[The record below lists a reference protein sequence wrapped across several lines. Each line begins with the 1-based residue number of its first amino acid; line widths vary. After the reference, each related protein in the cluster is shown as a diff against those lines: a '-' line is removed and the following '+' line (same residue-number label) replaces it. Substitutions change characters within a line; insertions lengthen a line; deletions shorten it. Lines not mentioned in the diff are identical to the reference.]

1 MKINKILIANRG
13 EIAVRIIRTAQ
24 RLGIITVAVYSE
36 VDKDSLHVEL
46 ADEAFCLGH
55 STLTDTYLN
64 AGKMVNIALDAH
76 CDAIHP
82 GYGFLSENASFVAA
96 CSAAGLAFIGPD
108 ARAMQVMGNK
118 IEARTFVE
126 SIGVPITRGISGTPQ
141 YILDHSDNLG
151 FPLLVK
157 AAAGGG
163 GKGMRIVGSK
173 DQLAEALESTSREA
187 ANYFADGTVYVEK
200 FIENPRHIEIQLLG
214 DNHGNVIHLFERECS
229 IQRRYQKII
238 EEAPSPTLTPEVREK
253 MGEAAVAIGKAIG
266 YSGAGTIEF
275 LVDKDLNFYFLEM
288 NTRIQVEH
296 PVTEMTT
303 GIDIVEEQ
311 FRIASGEQLRFVQSD
326 LSQQGHSIECR
337 IYAEDPANGFL
348 PSPGKMTLYREPSGE
363 SVRVDSGIAGNP
375 VIQPFFDPMIAKLI
389 VHGSSRDVA
398 RQRMMDAL
406 QHYIIHGVRNNV
418 SFLLALL
425 GHKAFIDNLISTKY
439 CDDHL
444 QEILAEMQE
453 KYSSID
459 LQIPLIAVLIFS
471 LQNKTPKN
479 DSIWEQIG
487 YWRIMMN
494 PVMQIGETSFPFRL
508 HEFSPHNLK
517 LVIEGEPAEI
527 SYHLFPA
534 GKLEFAFKGR
544 HFLTWVSTLETGKFL
559 VTFQGMEYEVLRVDS
574 LPPQLEFSGSES
586 VAASNIGNIVS
597 PMPGRVIKINVAE
610 GQEVMKGDVL
620 LVVEAMKMENA
631 IICPGDG
638 VVDKIEVGL
647 GDLVDSSSRL
657 IHVSEKEK

>member
-459 LQIPLIAVLIFS
+459 LQIPLIAGLIFS

-494 PVMQIGETSFPFRL
+494 PVMQIGEASFPFRL

>member
-459 LQIPLIAVLIFS
+459 LQIPLIAGLIFS

-508 HEFSPHNLK
+508 HEFSPHKLK